1 MDNQELKVAFSEL
14 NKKIDEERNAGNDVR
29 SLLQEK
35 AKLLKIGYDK
45 ISELTN
51 GEEYAKNPRKYSEE
65 LAFLNNIKN
74 ILNEIKEPTQEIEKL
89 INDTHAKMR
98 ENGLGWILDNLPEK
112 KA

>member
-1 MDNQELKVAFSEL
+1 MDNQELKVAFSEI
-14 NKKIDEERNAGNDVR
+14 NKKIDEEKASGKDVKA
-29 SLLQEK
+29 LLQEK
-35 AKLLKIGYDK
+35 ARLLKVGYDK
-45 ISELTN
+45 ISELTS

-65 LAFLNNIKN
+65 LSFLNNIKN
-74 ILNEIKEPTQEIEKL
+74 ILNEINEPADEIDKL